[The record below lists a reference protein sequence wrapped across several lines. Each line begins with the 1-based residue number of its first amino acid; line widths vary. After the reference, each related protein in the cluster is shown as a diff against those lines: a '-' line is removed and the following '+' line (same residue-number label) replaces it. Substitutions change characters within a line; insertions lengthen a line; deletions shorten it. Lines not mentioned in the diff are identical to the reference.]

1 MSKQE
6 PPKIE
11 FPCEGYPIKVIGQNG
26 SGFEDLVIE
35 VVQKHAPDLDST
47 EVSVQASR
55 NGRFLSVRFRIT
67 ATGPSQLKSIHQDL
81 MATGRVQ
88 MVI

>member
-11 FPCEGYPIKVIGQNG
+11 FPCPDYSIKVIGRAG
-26 SGFEDLVIE
+26 PGFQDLVVEIL
-35 VVQKHAPDLDST
+35 QKHVADFDQKT
-47 EVSVQASR
+47 VSENPSR
-55 NGRFLSVRFRIT
+55 NGKFISVRVRIT
-67 ATGPSQLKSIHQDL
+67 ATGVNQLKAIHQDL